1 MSTPWPASSD
11 APSEPRSGAS
21 TPEEYPQPRTPLTST
36 FDSPL
41 LSPES
46 RDQSSSRS
54 NTRSSSLGTNF
65 ISSPLNPNST
75 HGARSRPAS
84 RGSTYFN
91 RIASEESQALAGPYG
106 SLGGQRGSM
115 VLYRLAATD
124 DNSEH
129 LAPPKAL
136 QNRDSVVS
144 SSGDSIFSLSSDS
157 KYPSGMVPGRGALVP
172 YAYDPEVDKD
182 APDDDDDF
190 LHAPEYG
197 RNRHAYWS
205 SRGILNVGVLVLL
218 VAAVLTLFLCYPL
231 LDFYRNE
238 ARNVA
243 ITANVRVNSTGQTPI
258 AAFQMPEL
266 IDLDTPD
273 SAKTRTGFDGQEYE
287 LVFSD
292 EFNTDGRTF
301 YPGDDPFWEA
311 ADLWY
316 GSTAD
321 LEWYDPKQV
330 YTQGGALQIVMD
342 QVADPSTNHNLSYV
356 SGMLQSWNKFCFT
369 SGYIEVSMTLPGPNS
384 DTQGY
389 WPGAWTMGNLGR
401 PGYRATT
408 DGTWPYSY
416 DSCDVGTFPN
426 QTEPDGL
433 GPAAALHSDASRDKY
448 NFELSW
454 LPGQRLSA
462 CTCPNEDHPGPSNS
476 VGRGVPEIDILEAEK
491 NKAEGGVGQVVSQS
505 AQFAPFTHDYLY
517 LNDTQDEW
525 WIYDDTITR
534 PNTYKGSA
542 IQQAVSALTTLPDDM
557 FQGSGAVFKTLGF
570 EYWADPKNR
579 GDGFI
584 TWQVDGKQTVRLGA
598 GAMGP
603 DQGADGSQVGQ
614 RLIPEE
620 PMSII
625 LNLGISKNWQ
635 TIDLTTMVFPAV
647 MQIDY
652 VRVYQRK
659 GQTNIGCDPPDYP
672 TAKYIADHMD
682 AYTNANLTYWSQPSP
697 VGAGYPWPKNS
708 ACLRTDFLIAKE
720 ASTTQVSFV

>member
-1 MSTPWPASSD
+1 MSTPWPSSD
-11 APSEPRSGAS
+11 APEQHRSGAS
-21 TPEEYPQPRTPLTST
+21 TPEDYAHPRTPLTST

-46 RDQSSSRS
+46 RDRDQASSSRT
-54 NTRSSSLGTNF
+54 NTRSSSVGTNF
-65 ISSPLNPNST
+65 VSSPLNPNAPAGS
-75 HGARSRPAS
+75 HPAPRSRPAS

-115 VLYRLAATD
+115 VLYRLAADDASAAGNTD
-124 DNSEH
+124 H
-129 LAPPKAL
+129 LAPPKAFH
-136 QNRDSVVS
+136 NRDSVVS
-144 SSGDSIFSLSSDS
+144 SSGDSVFSLSSDS
-157 KYPSGMVPGRGALVP
+157 KYPSGLVVGTRGFVP
-172 YAYDPEVDKD
+172 YAYDPDVDKD
-182 APDDDDDF
+182 APDDDDDL
-190 LHAPEYG
+190 LHTPDYG
-197 RNRHAYWS
+197 RNRRSYWS
-205 SRGILNVGVLVLL
+205 KRGILNVGVLVLL

-231 LDFYRNE
+231 LDFFRNE

-243 ITANVRVNSTGQTPI
+243 ITANVRINGTGQAPVL
-258 AAFQMPEL
+258 FQMPQL
-266 IDLDTPD
+266 IDPDTPE
-273 SAKTRTGFDGQEYE
+273 SAKTRTGFDGEAYE

-292 EFNTDGRTF
+292 EFNLDGRTF
-301 YPGDDPFWEA
+301 YPGDDPYWEA
-311 ADLWY
+311 VDLWY

-330 YTQGGALQIVMD
+330 YTKGGALQIVMD
-342 QVADPSTNHNLSYV
+342 QVTDPSTNHNLSYV

-416 DSCDVGTFPN
+416 DACDVGTFPN
-426 QTEPDGL
+426 QTYADGS
-433 GPAAALHSDASRDKY
+433 GPAAALHSDQSRSKY
-448 NFELSW
+448 NYELSW
-454 LPGQRLSA
+454 LPGQRVSA
-462 CTCPNEDHPGPSNS
+462 CTCPNEEHPGPSNS

-491 NKAEGGVGQVVSQS
+491 NKTEGGVGQVVSQS

-517 LNDTQDEW
+517 VNDTQDAW
-525 WIYDDTITR
+525 WIYDESRTR

-570 EYWADPKNR
+570 EYWANPKNR
-579 GDGFI
+579 GEGFI
-584 TWQVDGKQTVRLGA
+584 TWQTDGKPTVRMGA
-598 GAMGP
+598 AAMGP
-603 DQGADGSQVGQ
+603 DQGPDGSQVSQ

-620 PMSII
+620 PMSIV

-635 TIDLTTMVFPAV
+635 TILPETMIFPAV

-652 VRVYQRK
+652 VRVYQRS
-659 GQTNIGCDPPDYP
+659 GSTNIGCDPKDYP
-672 TAKYIADHMD
+672 TADYINSHLE
-682 AYTNANLTYWSQPSP
+682 AYSNPNLTYWSQTGPD
-697 VGAGYPWPKNS
+697 GAGYPWPKNS
-708 ACLRTDFLIAKE
+708 ALAGGC
-720 ASTTQVSFV
+720 